1 MKQFR
6 WVIWVVLLIALLVAI
21 KLIFFKKETGTASN
35 SMRKPSVPA
44 VNGMVVKPQLLSNTA
59 LVSGSLEANESVDL
73 QPEVS
78 GMITGLFFKE
88 GDRVKQG
95 AVLVKINDA
104 SLRAQLQKQE
114 AALEVAENNMERIEK
129 LYKLSSVSEDDYN
142 NAHLAVKTASADIE
156 YTKAEI
162 EKTEIRAPF
171 DGIIGVRHVSPGA
184 FVSPSTVIAT
194 LYSSSQI
201 KVEFD
206 LPEKFAPQ
214 VKPGTSLTFS
224 VQGSGKNYAA
234 KVYVVNPGV
243 NAETRTVTVRALCEN
258 DGTLRPG
265 SFANIEIDLGSD
277 PQALLV
283 PTQALVPILN
293 GQQVFVARRDT
304 AFPVP
309 VQIGIRNDTAVQ
321 VTSGI
326 RAGDTVITSGIL
338 FLRPKMKVQL
348 KSVK

>member
-1 MKQFR
+1 MIQYR
-6 WVIWVVLLIALLVAI
+6 RVIWVVLLIALLVAF
-21 KLIFFKKETGTASN
+21 KLLFFKKEAGTSGNA
-35 SMRKPSVPA
+35 MRKPSVPA
-44 VNGMVVKPQLLSNTA
+44 VNGMVVKPQWLSNRA

-78 GMITGLFFKE
+78 GIITGLFFKE

-104 SLRAQLQKQE
+104 SLRALWQKQE

-142 NAHLAVKTASADIE
+142 NANLAVKTAAADME

-184 FVSPSTVIAT
+184 FISPSTVIAT
-194 LYSSSQI
+194 LYSSNQI
-201 KVEFD
+201 KVAFD
-206 LPEKFAPQ
+206 LPEKFASQ

-224 VQGSGKNYAA
+224 VQGSVKNYKA

-243 NAETRTVTVRALCEN
+243 NAETRTVTIRALCEN

-293 GQQVFVARRDT
+293 GQQVFVVRRDT

-348 KSVK
+348 KSVN